1 MPARQRAAR
10 VPVRFD
16 DAVWREAIRGF
27 AGRSLQIATAAR
39 TQTKQHGVAFD
50 DLLACQAVGPDATE
64 LAGCAKL
71 YLPFLDA
78 PPSQRPFAF
87 VLQLARDT
95 RGGLV
100 WVFIAFGHRHPPAGV
115 RSVYQRAHRQLH
127 GRFPTT

>member
-10 VPVRFD
+10 VPVLFD
-16 DAVWREAIRGF
+16 DVVWREAIRGF

-39 TQTKQHGVAFD
+39 TQTERHGVAFD
-50 DLLACQAVGPDATE
+50 DLLACQAVGPDATA

-71 YLPFLDA
+71 YLPFIDA

-95 RGGLV
+95 SDELV